1 MKREDKPHVELG
13 TTAGR
18 SGEFIGR
25 PVEVRTTGEVRVPAS
40 FRLGDRE
47 YQVAEILEMWQDH
60 GFGMA
65 SPLKKNWRLRHHR
78 SYFRVRTTE
87 GEVYEL
93 YLDRARVGLR
103 HGAPKRWFLYR
114 RVSAGPRPAP

>member
-1 MKREDKPHVELG
+1 MKSEDKPCPEPG
-13 TTAGR
+13 TTASR
-18 SGEFIGR
+18 SSEFIGR
-25 PVEVRTTGEVRVPAS
+25 SVEVKTTGEVRVPAS

-60 GFGMA
+60 GFGTA

-78 SYFRVRTTE
+78 TYFRVRTTE

-103 HGAPKRWFLYR
+103 HGAPRRWFLSR
-114 RVSAGPRPAP
+114 RLSAGPRSAP